1 MRYKLPEYNPDPAH
15 NPGGSPASPPQTSKC
30 LPRSWV
36 APWSTSHGLL
46 APYVALPA
54 RGEGALARPGPA
66 EPLRP
71 PHVSKA
77 GTRLG
82 VKRSSQAVSRRPKI
96 VDTDTPTPD
105 FTFGEDPAPTSSAPG
120 CLAKAGSSPAPRTSW
135 ARQTQ

>member
-1 MRYKLPEYNPDPAH
+1 M
-15 NPGGSPASPPQTSKC
+15 
-30 LPRSWV
+30 

-54 RGEGALARPGPA
+54 RGEGTLAQPGPA
-66 EPLRP
+66 EPLWP

-82 VKRSSQAVSRRPKI
+82 VKRASQAVSRRPKI

-105 FTFGEDPAPTSSAPG
+105 FAFGEDPAPPQLCTGLPGQGGLIPGTKDFLGQTDPVEGSTQAEDRKTSTWTEGSPI
-120 CLAKAGSSPAPRTSW
+120 KASRD
-135 ARQTQ
+135 